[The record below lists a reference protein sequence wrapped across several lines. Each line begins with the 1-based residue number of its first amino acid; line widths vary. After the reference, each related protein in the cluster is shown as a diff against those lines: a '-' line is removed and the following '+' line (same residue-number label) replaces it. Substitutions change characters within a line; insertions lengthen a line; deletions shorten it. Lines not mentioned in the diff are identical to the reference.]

1 MLYIISIIILF
12 TLILIVPK
20 SKEKLNIIKTITI
33 TLIAL
38 FAYNTFICYI
48 LNFINIPIT
57 LISLSIVNFIISV
70 LLICKII
77 KNKEIQKYEIIKR
90 DIIST
95 IVILSI
101 IIITISINFSGISRI
116 RYISMDCTNH
126 YKAARE
132 FSENTK
138 LFNKETENSTTS
150 KCFMP
155 MGYVNVGIL
164 FKIFRQY
171 IGTINLYKVYILF
184 ESTIYFLVGMMFYFC
199 LQNKIKTKNQILVG
213 IVLSIFY
220 VIGYPFNALICGFHY
235 LLLGILY
242 FITIFDVIVNVIQTK
257 KIEFKF
263 IVTLLTLLNIGLI
276 FSYALFCPF
285 VYLAEFV
292 YFIIKYKKD
301 KNKKEIF
308 LITIFSLIL
317 TGLMGCDIV
326 LFQRINELGET
337 GINIDGWIYKN
348 TFSNIILFLPFVIY
362 YIVKLIKEKGKI
374 FEKSLI
380 IFFVVFLSLLAIG
393 TKLKLCSSYYFYKNY
408 YILWFLIFYM
418 ASNVIIQFIE
428 QGETKKYIANGFIA
442 FYTFL
447 FFIFILF
454 IDTPIQTEET
464 EENTRNLMEIYTF
477 NKTNINIDIPYV
489 YKEEL
494 ELFEKLD
501 NILEIDWKDSPS
513 VLMIGEPPQQRWL
526 QSLTGYYHSIYPDAI
541 TDIKKWNN
549 GEYEYL
555 IILEKREPYDILKKA
570 IKIEDAELV
579 YQNDVGKLYIK
590 KRRVK

>member
-12 TLILIVPK
+12 TLIVIVPK
-20 SKEKLNIIKTITI
+20 SKEKLNLIKTITI

-38 FAYNTFICYI
+38 FAYNTFVCYI

-57 LISLSIVNFIISV
+57 LISLSIVNFIISI

-77 KNKEIQKYEIIKR
+77 KNKEIQKYEIIKK

-95 IVILSI
+95 IIILAI
-101 IIITISINFSGISRI
+101 TIITIAINFRGISRI
-116 RYISMDCTNH
+116 RYISTDAVNH

-164 FKIFRQY
+164 FKLFKPL

-199 LQNKIKTKNQILVG
+199 LQKRIKTKNKILVG
-213 IVLSIFY
+213 IILSIFY
-220 VIGYPFNALICGFHY
+220 IIGYPFNALICGFHY
-235 LLLGILY
+235 LLIGILY
-242 FITIFDVIVNVIQTK
+242 FVTIFDTIENIIHPK
-257 KIEFKF
+257 KIEFGCEV
-263 IVTLLTLLNIGLI
+263 ILLTLLNIGLI

-308 LITIFSLIL
+308 VIISFSLIL

-326 LFQRINELGET
+326 LFQRINEFGKT
-337 GINIDGWIYKN
+337 GIEIDGWIYKN

-362 YIVKLIKEKGKI
+362 YILNLIKEKGKI
-374 FEKSLI
+374 FEKSFI
-380 IFFVVFLSLLAIG
+380 ICFIAFFSLLAIG
-393 TKLKLCSSYYFYKNY
+393 TKLKLCSNYYFYKIY
-408 YILWFLIFYM
+408 YILWFLILYM

-428 QGETKKYIANGFIA
+428 QGEIKKYIANGFIA

-447 FFIFILF
+447 FFISILL
-454 IDTPIQTEET
+454 IDTPIQIEEIK
-464 EENTRNLMEIYTF
+464 ENTRNMMEIYTF
-477 NKTNINIDIPYV
+477 NKTNINIDIPFM

-501 NILEIDWKDSPS
+501 NILESNWKNSPS
-513 VLMIGEPPQQRWL
+513 ILMIGEPTQQRWL

-541 TDIKKWNN
+541 TDIKRWNN
-549 GEYEYL
+549 GEYKYL
-555 IILEKREPYDILKKA
+555 IIFEKREPYDILKSV
-570 IKIEDAELV
+570 IKTENAELI
-579 YQNDVGKLYIK
+579 YQNEGGKLYIN
-590 KRRVK
+590 KRRII

>member
-1 MLYIISIIILF
+1 MLYIISIMILF

-20 SKEKLNIIKTITI
+20 SKEKLNLIKTITI

-38 FAYNTFICYI
+38 FAYNTFVCYI

-77 KNKEIQKYEIIKR
+77 KNKEIQKYEIIKK
-90 DIIST
+90 DIITT
-95 IVILSI
+95 IVILAI
-101 IIITISINFSGISRI
+101 IIITIFINFRGISRI
-116 RYISMDCTNH
+116 RYISMDCANH

-164 FKIFRQY
+164 FKVFKPL
-171 IGTINLYKVYILF
+171 IGIINLYKIYILF
-184 ESTIYFLVGMMFYFC
+184 EAAIYFLIGMMFYFS

-213 IVLSIFY
+213 IILSIFF

-242 FITIFDVIVNVIQTK
+242 FISIFDAIVNIIQTK

-263 IVTLLTLLNIGLI
+263 VVILLTLLNIGLI

-285 VYLAEFV
+285 VYLAEFL

-326 LFQRINELGET
+326 LFQRINEFGET
-337 GINIDGWIYKN
+337 GIEIDGWIYKN

-374 FEKSLI
+374 FEKSLLI
-380 IFFVVFLSLLAIG
+380 SFIVFLSLLAIG
-393 TKLKLCSSYYFYKNY
+393 IKIKLCSNYYFYKNY

-428 QGETKKYIANGFIA
+428 QGKIKKYIANGFIA

-447 FFIFILF
+447 FITSILL
-454 IDTPIQTEET
+454 IDTPIQL
-464 EENTRNLMEIYTF
+464 EENKSNETNVMEIYTF
-477 NKTNINIDIPYV
+477 NKTNMNIDIPFV

-494 ELFEKLD
+494 ELFKKLD
-501 NILEIDWKDSPS
+501 NILENNWKNSPS

-526 QSLTGYYHSIYPDAI
+526 QSLTGYYHSIYPDVI
-541 TDIKKWNN
+541 TDVKKWNN

-555 IILEKREPYDILKKA
+555 IILEKREPYDILKA
-570 IKIEDAELV
+570 VIKTEEAELI
-579 YQNDVGKLYIK
+579 YQNEGGKIYIN
-590 KRRVK
+590 RRRII

>member
-1 MLYIISIIILF
+1 MLYIISIMILF

-20 SKEKLNIIKTITI
+20 SKEKLNLIKTITI

-38 FAYNTFICYI
+38 FAYNTFVCYI

-77 KNKEIQKYEIIKR
+77 KNKEIQKYEIIKK
-90 DIIST
+90 DIITT
-95 IVILSI
+95 IVILAI
-101 IIITISINFSGISRI
+101 IIITIFINFRGISRI
-116 RYISMDCTNH
+116 RYISMDCANH

-164 FKIFRQY
+164 FKVFKPL
-171 IGTINLYKVYILF
+171 IGIINLYKIYILF
-184 ESTIYFLVGMMFYFC
+184 EAAIYFLIGMMFYFS

-213 IVLSIFY
+213 IILSIFF

-242 FITIFDVIVNVIQTK
+242 FISIFDAIVNIIQTK

-263 IVTLLTLLNIGLI
+263 VVILLTLLNIGLI

-285 VYLAEFV
+285 VYLAEFL

-326 LFQRINELGET
+326 LFQRINEFGET
-337 GINIDGWIYKN
+337 GIEIDGWIYKN

-374 FEKSLI
+374 FEKSLLI
-380 IFFVVFLSLLAIG
+380 SFIVFLSLLAIG
-393 TKLKLCSSYYFYKNY
+393 IKIKLCSNYYFYKNY

-428 QGETKKYIANGFIA
+428 QGKIKKYIANGFIA

-447 FFIFILF
+447 FITSILL
-454 IDTPIQTEET
+454 IDTPIQL
-464 EENTRNLMEIYTF
+464 EENKLNETNIMEIYTF

-501 NILEIDWKDSPS
+501 NILENNWKDSPS

-541 TDIKKWNN
+541 TDVKKWNN
-549 GEYEYL
+549 GEYKYL
-555 IILEKREPYDILKKA
+555 IILEKREPYDILKA
-570 IKIEDAELV
+570 VIKTEEAELI
-579 YQNDVGKLYIK
+579 YQNEGGKIYIN
-590 KRRVK
+590 RRRII

>member
-77 KNKEIQKYEIIKR
+77 KNKEIQKYEIVKK

-101 IIITISINFSGISRI
+101 IIITIFINFRGISRI
-116 RYISMDCTNH
+116 RYISMDCVNH

-184 ESTIYFLVGMMFYFC
+184 ESTIYFLVGMIFYFC
-199 LQNKIKTKNQILVG
+199 LQNKIKTKNQILAL
-213 IVLSIFY
+213 IILSIFF

-337 GINIDGWIYKN
+337 GISIDGWIYKN

-428 QGETKKYIANGFIA
+428 QGEIKKYIANGFIA

-447 FFIFILF
+447 FCIFILF
-454 IDTPIQTEET
+454 IDTPIQLEET
-464 EENTRNLMEIYTF
+464 EENTRNVMEIYTF

-501 NILEIDWKDSPS
+501 NILENNWKDSPS
-513 VLMIGEPPQQRWL
+513 VLMIGEPTQQRWL

-549 GEYEYL
+549 GEYKYL
-555 IILEKREPYDILKKA
+555 IILEKREPYDILKKV
-570 IKIEDAELV
+570 IKTEDAELV
-579 YQNDVGKLYIK
+579 YQNDGGKLYIK